1 MCFDDGAVTKVG
13 FRKKYVDGSVLLTDD
28 IYGGAIPEG
37 AKGNIFKYNMTY
49 FDEEEEKF
57 ILTYSAQDIRENLFV
72 WIYFP
77 EDEILMHDVSV
88 EMEKEGHKQYF
99 NAVGRIKV
107 IKYEAEAEAKIFLL
121 SVQPR

>member
-1 MCFDDGAVTKVG
+1 
-13 FRKKYVDGSVLLTDD
+13 
-28 IYGGAIPEG
+28 
-37 AKGNIFKYNMTY
+37 
-49 FDEEEEKF
+49 
-57 ILTYSAQDIRENLFV
+57 
-72 WIYFP
+72 
-77 EDEILMHDVSV
+77 MHDVSV